1 MRVDEVVRQVL
12 PDDYGQHQAR
22 FRHVERHLARD
33 LVHLMMM
40 RLLGAFLVTRL
51 IVFSGAAS
59 GLLMP
64 LAARLMH
71 LHLLHASSLWQL
83 VLGVDFRHPL

>member
-1 MRVDEVVRQVL
+1 MDEVARQTL
-12 PDDYGQHQAR
+12 PDDYGQHRAC

-51 IVFSGAAS
+51 IVFLGAAS
-59 GLLMP
+59 GLLMS

-71 LHLLHASSLWQL
+71 LHLLQASLLWQL
-83 VLGVDFRHPL
+83 VLGVDFHHPL